1 MLELTIVDTV
11 IRRDGAGR
19 YCVNDLHRAS
29 GGNPKDKPGN
39 WLANGQTKA
48 LIAELDG
55 PAGIPAGP
63 LATVND
69 GINNGTYVAELLVIA
84 YAAWISPAFHV
95 RVLTAYRNLVAQA
108 TLPAIPDFRNPAAA
122 ARAWAEQ
129 FEAAE
134 ALRIQTEQ
142 QAAQLALAAP
152 RVEFAEALMNSEGTA
167 KVGDVAKT
175 LGLPVMK
182 LHRALRM
189 KGVILADNTPAAQY
203 VDKGYFK
210 PATHR
215 QQVGGGER
223 LRIYT
228 RVTVRGIQ
236 WIRRFAQRHHDL
248 LTPNKGAAR
257 QGAQQ

>member
-1 MLELTIVDTV
+1 MRELTIVDTV
-11 IRRDGAGR
+11 IRRDAAGR
-19 YCVNDLHRAS
+19 YCLNDLHRAS
-29 GGNPKDKPGN
+29 GGAPHHQPGKFF
-39 WLANGQTKA
+39 ANKGTQA
-48 LIAELDG
+48 LVDELQRAS
-55 PAGIPAGP
+55 PNLERPINV
-63 LATVND
+63 VND

-95 RVLTAYRNLVAQA
+95 RVLTAFRDSAAQ
-108 TLPAIPDFRNPAAA
+108 PANPVIPDFRNPAAA

-189 KGVILADNTPAAQY
+189 KGVILADNTPAARY

-215 QQVGGGER
+215 EQVGGGER
-223 LRIYT
+223 LRLYT